1 MHSRWHQTLAVVAL
15 SLGGCQVR
23 NNNASE
29 VMTAQPVPKT
39 FSGKDMDGKECKV
52 TILDLEKGADQTT
65 SSPTA
70 GTSTQPGSYMLSF
83 SVNLPGNKLNNTEF
97 KKVEQ
102 GFVQREVQGDGGRY
116 QKIAER
122 VVTFL
127 RDSGHDPSGFNNNM
141 VEFGILR
148 NDLGLG
154 AFSPWGRSV
163 SIGIEEST
171 KKPLYVMATASFP
184 TEKYTNA
191 CLFQ

>member
-29 VMTAQPVPKT
+29 AMSAQPTPKT

-52 TILDLEKGADQTT
+52 TILGIEKGADQTT

-70 GTSTQPGSYMLSF
+70 GTSTQPGAYKLTF
-83 SVNLPGNKLNNTEF
+83 SVNLSGNKLNNTVF
-97 KKVEQ
+97 NKIEQ
-102 GFVQREVQGDGGRY
+102 GFVQREVPGDDGRY

-127 RDSGHDPSGFNNNM
+127 RDSGHDPSDFNNNM
-141 VEFGILR
+141 IEFGVLR
-148 NDLGLG
+148 GGLG
-154 AFSPWGRSV
+154 SFLPWGRSV

-191 CLFQ
+191 CLF

>member
-23 NNNASE
+23 ENNASE
-29 VMTAQPVPKT
+29 ELRAQTAPKS
-39 FSGKDMDGKECKV
+39 FSGKDMDGNDCKV
-52 TILDLEKGADQTT
+52 TILGLEKGADQTT
-65 SSPTA
+65 ASPTA

-97 KKVEQ
+97 KKIEQ

-116 QKIAER
+116 KEISEK
-122 VVTFL
+122 VVAFL
-127 RDSGHDPSGFNNNM
+127 RSAGHDPSGFNNNM
-141 VEFGILR
+141 IEFGILR
-148 NDLGLG
+148 GGLG
-154 AFSPWGRSV
+154 SFLPWGRSV

-171 KKPLYVMATASFP
+171 QKPLYVMATASFP